1 MTVTPKSLYGRN
13 VGYDQG
19 TNRLVTNGLTLVHP
33 SYPNGSAFTL
43 ADPRTSVL
51 YDDFLGDAI
60 NLDLYTL
67 TEGTDSATSTAAI
80 VSGGVGGVL
89 RLTTGDAGTGYAA
102 DAEQLTGHLQWKAEA
117 GGLVFQTRLKMSA
130 ITTCQAFLGF
140 TDDATTLEIPID
152 SAASANTITTTATD
166 AVGFF
171 FDTDMTADTWW
182 VAGVAN
188 GTDATHQNS
197 GFAPVA
203 DTYATFRIEVGAD
216 GSAVFFYNGLQVGTK
231 MTGAVTPTVALCP
244 VITVS
249 KLSVTASMT
258 MDIDY
263 LYVSSTRV

>member
-1 MTVTPKSLYGRN
+1 MSFHSLYGRLLGFDNSKKELVVPGLRIVNPDIAQGGSYFN
-13 VGYDQG
+13 VAA
-19 TNRLVTNGLTLVHP
+19 
-33 SYPNGSAFTL
+33 PNK
-43 ADPRTSVL
+43 SVL

-60 NLDLYTL
+60 NTDLYTF
-67 TEGTDSATSTAAI
+67 TEGTDSATSAAAI

-102 DAEQLTGHLQWKAEA
+102 DAEQMTGHLQYKANA
-117 GGLVFQTRLKMSA
+117 GGLVFEARLKLSA
-130 ITTCQAFLGF
+130 ITTCQAFVGF

-171 FDTDMTADTWW
+171 FDTDMTTDDWW
-182 VAGVAN
+182 IAGVAN
-188 GTDATHQNS
+188 GTDATHQDT

-203 DTYATFRIEVGAD
+203 DTYETLRIEVGTD
-216 GSAVFFYNGLQVGTK
+216 GSAVFFRNGKQVGTK
-231 MTGAVTPTVALCP
+231 MTGAVTATVALCP

-258 MDIDY
+258 LDIDY
-263 LYVSSTRV
+263 LYVATNRV